1 MAEANRR
8 LAPLYIKGPG
18 YEEFVAALTKIAY
31 AACEHGAQAFQA
43 LGKSFD
49 DIPGDEELRRQF
61 MAACHE
67 GFDQAQAAIGQLII
81 ELDANLRDAE
91 RDRAE
96 ARRNHDREKAQ
107 DLALRID
114 GMTNRQLVLRRIVD
128 YVYFALLNRE
138 AHRYKRFF
146 VHRKLQHIDADV
158 LRMALDFARAR
169 NAENAL
175 RFTLVADLTTGMH
188 MADLVEI
195 DRTDPEPRLDIIELK
210 TGETNR
216 VLLDMLAKT
225 PDRATVNQLNAMG
238 PKAWEQLDRMVRQH
252 RRLSDAF
259 AVMTTDRG
267 FDTLNQAPIVLSKD
281 PVPVDGF
288 LADLIQVC
296 VEAGKAGVSDRRVD
310 ECLSL
315 VAIREDCGLTVTD
328 GLVKHYFYH
337 LNPETRHC
345 LLLQGGDAAH
355 EEMRRVAQS
364 GLQFLDLGKF
374 LLRDLFGPGLF
385 ATMPTP
391 IALDIVTG
399 KLRLFA
405 RFDIARFFAL
415 AASQGITLTWGSRR
429 ESAEAIRRKVSAPIP
444 GAPGRSSVVHYQ
456 IKDQPEG
463 TLLYG
468 FFTRPFRDLLRANDL
483 VELIRARAAQPPAE
497 DQPPVSAEAE

>member
-1 MAEANRR
+1 
-8 LAPLYIKGPG
+8 
-18 YEEFVAALTKIAY
+18 
-31 AACEHGAQAFQA
+31 
-43 LGKSFD
+43 
-49 DIPGDEELRRQF
+49 

-67 GFDQAQAAIGQLII
+67 GFDQAQTSIGQLII
-81 ELDANLRDAE
+81 ELDANLWDAE

-107 DLALRID
+107 DLTLHIE
-114 GMTNRQLVLRRIVD
+114 GMRNRQLVLRRIVD
-128 YVYFALLNRE
+128 YIYFALLNRE

-146 VHRKLQHIDADV
+146 VHRKLQHVDADV
-158 LRMALDFARAR
+158 LRMALNFARAR
-169 NAENAL
+169 NTEHAL
-175 RFTLVADLTTGMH
+175 RFTLVADLTTAMH

-210 TGETNR
+210 SGETNR
-216 VLLDMLAKT
+216 VLLDMLTKT
-225 PDRATVNQLNAMG
+225 PDGATVDQVNAMG
-238 PKAWEQLDRMVRQH
+238 PKAWEQLNRMVHQH

-259 AVMTTDRG
+259 AVMTTNRG
-267 FDTLNQAPIVLSKD
+267 LDTFSQAPIVLSKD

-288 LADLIQVC
+288 LADLITVC

-345 LLLQGGDAAH
+345 LLLQGGEAAD

-364 GLQFLDLGKF
+364 GLQFVDFGKF
-374 LLRDLFGPGLF
+374 LLRDFFGPGLF

-391 IALDIVTG
+391 IALEIVTG

-415 AASQGITLTWGSRR
+415 AESQGITLTWGGRR

-444 GAPGRSSVVHYQ
+444 GAPHRSSVVHYQ
-456 IKDQPEG
+456 TKEQPGG

-468 FFTRPFRDLLRANDL
+468 FFTRPFRELLRANDL
-483 VELIRARAAQPPAE
+483 VELIRSRAAQPPAE
-497 DQPPVSAEAE
+497 DQDPVSAEAE

>member
-8 LAPLYIKGPG
+8 LAPLYLKGPG
-18 YEEFVAALTKIAY
+18 YEEFVAALTEIAY
-31 AACEHGAQAFQA
+31 AACEQGAQTFQT
-43 LGKSFD
+43 LGKSLD

-67 GFDQAQAAIGQLII
+67 GFDRAQAAIGQLII
-81 ELDANLRDAE
+81 ELDAGITDAE

-96 ARRNHDREKAQ
+96 ARKNHDKEKAQ
-107 DLALRID
+107 DLALRSE

-128 YVYFALLNRE
+128 YIYFALLNRE
-138 AHRYKRFF
+138 AHRYKRFL
-146 VHRKLQHIDADV
+146 VHRKLQNIDADV
-158 LRMALDFARAR
+158 LRMALDIAKAR
-169 NAENAL
+169 NAENAF

-216 VLLDMLAKT
+216 VLLDMLTKR
-225 PDRATVNQLNAMG
+225 PDRATVDQLNAMG
-238 PKAWEQLDRMVRQH
+238 PKALEQLDRMMRQH

-259 AVMTTDRG
+259 TVMTRDRG

-288 LADLIQVC
+288 FADLITVC
-296 VEAGKAGVSDRRVD
+296 VEADNAGVSDRRID

-315 VAIREDCGLTVTD
+315 VAIREDCGLTITD

-337 LNPETRHC
+337 LDPETRHC

-355 EEMRRVAQS
+355 EEMGRVAQS
-364 GLQFLDLGKF
+364 GVQFLDLGKF

-385 ATMPTP
+385 ATVPTP
-391 IALDIVTG
+391 IALEIVTG

-415 AASQGITLTWGSRR
+415 AATQGITLKWGSRR

-444 GAPGRSSVVHYQ
+444 GASGRSSVVHYQ

-468 FFTRPFRDLLRANDL
+468 FFIRPFRDLLRASDL

-497 DQPPVSAEAE
+497 DQARVSAEAE